1 MKSFNIRLET
11 VHFPHLICSFC
22 LMKTL
27 CTFLP
32 CKTVFF
38 LFHSSVFESCVLCSN
53 PRKQNI
59 HHLPRRGCKD
69 VYELYQKLVTSVHL
83 LTLFMF
89 DVWCFIYPFKIF
101 AKLCYSTLSWLK
113 CNIFYGET
121 PENKYSTLSILSFP
135 LCYLIVN
142 QQFCLFNPFS
152 TNTVSLTFARTFE
165 HNWIIEKNE
174 WRKWV
179 C

>member
-89 DVWCFIYPFKIF
+89 DRNSIFLSKFLQSCVIPLFHDWNEIFFMVKLLKINIQHCRFCHFHCAIWLLINNF
-101 AKLCYSTLSWLK
+101 ACSTH
-113 CNIFYGET
+113 FQPT
-121 PENKYSTLSILSFP
+121 
-135 LCYLIVN
+135 
-142 QQFCLFNPFS
+142 QFHLHLHERL
-152 TNTVSLTFARTFE
+152 NTTE
-165 HNWIIEKNE
+165 
-174 WRKWV
+174 
-179 C
+179 